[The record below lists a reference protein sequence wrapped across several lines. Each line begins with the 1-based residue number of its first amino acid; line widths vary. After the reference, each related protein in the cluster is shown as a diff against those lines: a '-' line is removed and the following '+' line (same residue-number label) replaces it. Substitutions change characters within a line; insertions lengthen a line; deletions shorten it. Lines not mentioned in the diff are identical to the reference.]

1 MENRTRG
8 EEKRKVFS
16 VFYFMEERHAR
27 CVSRECDIFRVG
39 TLLLFDGFVT
49 FAYFSTLKI

>member
-49 FAYFSTLKI
+49 FAYFSTFKI